1 MSAPIAPPNVP
12 PNHRTGLFPLG
23 SNKGLGCR
31 LFAGGARNNKMR
43 RALRAVLMAAVAAAL
58 LMQPSYVHAQ
68 HSSPPSGPSE
78 KEKAKVRDKMILE
91 KETDEA
97 YKSTITRIPDS
108 KQKVDPWGNIR
119 TPPAK

>member
-1 MSAPIAPPNVP
+1 
-12 PNHRTGLFPLG
+12 
-23 SNKGLGCR
+23 
-31 LFAGGARNNKMR
+31 
-43 RALRAVLMAAVAAAL
+43 
-58 LMQPSYVHAQ
+58 
-68 HSSPPSGPSE
+68 
-78 KEKAKVRDKMILE
+78 MILE